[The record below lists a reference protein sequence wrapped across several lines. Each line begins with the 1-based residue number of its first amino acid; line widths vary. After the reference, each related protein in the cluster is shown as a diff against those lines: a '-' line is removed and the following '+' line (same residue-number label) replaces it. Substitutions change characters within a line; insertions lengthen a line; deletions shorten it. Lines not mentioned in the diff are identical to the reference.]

1 MGITTRSKAK
11 LAPNQWTVVSL
22 PAKVCGLYFITSD
35 SILDGQT
42 LLWPM
47 AQVMSA
53 FPDQISL
60 LGKFQ
65 ASSSILCFCTSGWL
79 AYNCA
84 FNKSGIL
91 VFYTAIYARLLKFD
105 GSTSRLCFCRSGGLV
120 PNYGFKKSGI
130 MCSLH
135 LFSYY
140 FLCFWQAKVW
150 KKLEVCSQVSLLD
163 QNLCL

>member
-1 MGITTRSKAK
+1 MDSGVASCKGIS
-11 LAPNQWTVVSL
+11 VF
-22 PAKVCGLYFITSD
+22 YFITSD

-91 VFYTAIYARLLKFD
+91 CSIQLFMPDFLNLKAVLAVCVSVD
-105 GSTSRLCFCRSGGLV
+105 QGTS
-120 PNYGFKKSGI
+120 
-130 MCSLH
+130 
-135 LFSYY
+135 
-140 FLCFWQAKVW
+140 A
-150 KKLEVCSQVSLLD
+150 
-163 QNLCL
+163 